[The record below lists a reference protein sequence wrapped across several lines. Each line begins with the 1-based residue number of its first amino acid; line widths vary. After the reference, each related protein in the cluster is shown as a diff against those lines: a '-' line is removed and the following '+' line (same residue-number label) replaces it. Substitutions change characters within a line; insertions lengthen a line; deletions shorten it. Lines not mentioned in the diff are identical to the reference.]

1 MCLKAIAWP
10 SKLETTEPKS
20 RFNQNLFDGINELIP
35 GNFTF
40 CYIESL
46 ALVEVN

>member
-1 MCLKAIAWP
+1 MNATYAYAMSP
-10 SKLETTEPKS
+10 EPKS

-40 CYIESL
+40 
-46 ALVEVN
+46 